1 MKEIMDAV
9 LDEMTEITAIAD
21 EVYSRAAGNY
31 FDAVR
36 DLSDRF
42 QANQSPITDSELEFI
57 LTSLPLK
64 LFEISEAKS
73 KVMLTHEIVKLKSK
87 EKSDESL
94 DYKLAAAVYNSV
106 ITRIDREMM
115 YTRELIMSS
124 KKLWEARKASQDPPV
139 GEVVM
144 PDLPDYDNHNYS
156 TEHKSQSYIK

>member
-9 LDEMTEITAIAD
+9 LTEMGEISDIAD
-21 EVYSRAAGNY
+21 EVYSKAAGNY
-31 FDAVR
+31 FDDVR
-36 DLSDRF
+36 QLSDRF
-42 QANQSPITDSELEFI
+42 QSNHTPITDSELEFI

-87 EKSDESL
+87 EKSDESF

-124 KKLWEARKASQDPPV
+124 KKLWDARKASENPPV

-144 PDLPDYDNHNYS
+144 PELPDYDNHNYS
-156 TEHKSQSYIK
+156 TDHKGQSYIK